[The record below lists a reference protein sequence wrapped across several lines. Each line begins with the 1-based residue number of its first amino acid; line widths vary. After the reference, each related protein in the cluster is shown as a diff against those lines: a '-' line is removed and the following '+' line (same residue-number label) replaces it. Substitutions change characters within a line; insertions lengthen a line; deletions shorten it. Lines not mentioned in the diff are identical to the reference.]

1 MKSKLFDVNVYVI
14 DGQVNVIFYKLIYGD
29 ALDGSIVG
37 ADTSEAGEVGKVV
50 LNIHTQNGEEKEAI
64 RYALDSEEYDD
75 RSLNEWEEYDAW
87 NASTWFMEGTAP
99 RIFREF
105 YDGLEAY
112 EPELGHVWETVP
124 GTAPHAW
131 SLDSLRR
138 CQCGA
143 EYRLEKWTKW

>member
-14 DGQVNVIFYKLIYGD
+14 DGQVNVIFYKLIYADSLNGT
-29 ALDGSIVG
+29 IVG
-37 ADTSEAGEVGKVV
+37 ADTSEDGEAGTVT
-50 LNIHTQNGEEKEAI
+50 LNIHSQDYDEIEAI
-64 RYALDSEEYDD
+64 RYALDSEEYAD
-75 RSLNEWEEYDAW
+75 RPLNEWEEYDAW
-87 NASTWFMEGTAP
+87 NTSDWFMEGTAP

-105 YDGLEAY
+105 YDGLEPY
-112 EPELGHVWETVP
+112 EPKLDHAWETVP

-143 EYRLEKWTKW
+143 EYRLEKWKE